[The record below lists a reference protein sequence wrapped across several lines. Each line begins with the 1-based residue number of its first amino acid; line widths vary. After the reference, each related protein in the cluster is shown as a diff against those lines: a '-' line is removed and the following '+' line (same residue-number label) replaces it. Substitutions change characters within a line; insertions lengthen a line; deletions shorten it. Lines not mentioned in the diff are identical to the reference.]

1 MDIIINFHSEVR
13 RYYIFNIAFWEKE
26 SFELGEKN
34 VYRYNKTKEF
44 AFYQAEEYSNSNS
57 RKGILEFILNE
68 IEKSIPEDFET
79 IEELKKYIVSS
90 CENAYIDINS
100 YCIKSYSYGKEEIM
114 YKAVEEEKEEFKS
127 FIISLNEKRLR
138 YSEPLFYRRVL
149 KDEEAE
155 EIKNLIVE
163 SRRNFRRN
171 EEDSLFGDYFFI
183 DKKVTPKILRN
194 ILINH
199 GIKKIYEIDTSKEAY
214 FEIDVDMFNPYGKVN
229 NKDTD
234 IVNPYE
240 RINRE
245 KFFSSSDMDWVIYA
259 DHEDYIR
266 IDGKWLIDDI
276 ISDVPEIKNI
286 LNEYVFK

>member
-1 MDIIINFHSEVR
+1 M
-13 RYYIFNIAFWEKE
+13 Y
-26 SFELGEKN
+26 
-34 VYRYNKTKEF
+34 
-44 AFYQAEEYSNSNS
+44 
-57 RKGILEFILNE
+57 
-68 IEKSIPEDFET
+68 
-79 IEELKKYIVSS
+79 S

-100 YCIKSYSYGKEEIM
+100 YCMHSYSCGKEEIM
-114 YKAVEEEKEEFKS
+114 HKAVEEEKEEFKS

-149 KDEEAE
+149 KNEEAE
-155 EIKNLIVE
+155 EIKNRIVE

-171 EEDSLFGDYFFI
+171 EDASLFGDYFFI

-199 GIKKIYEIDTSKEAY
+199 GIKKVYEIDTSKETH
-214 FEIDVDMFNPYGKVN
+214 FEIDVDMFNPYGKVKN
-229 NKDTD
+229 IDTD
-234 IVNPYE
+234 IGNPYE
-240 RINRE
+240 RIDRE

-276 ISDVPEIKNI
+276 ISDVPEVKNM
-286 LNEYVFK
+286 LNEYVYK